1 MSHLIGLFVKSLRDF
16 GASLVERLPYLL
28 VAVVVVVLFLFISR
42 LAVRG
47 AVAAGQRAGVD
58 PSLPVL
64 IGRIASFIFTIVGL
78 LIAATI
84 VFPAF
89 RPGDLI
95 AGLGISS
102 VAIGFAAKDILQ
114 NFFAGLLLLWKKP
127 FRVGDEVELD
137 GFKGTVESIDT
148 RSTNIRTYSGERA
161 VLPNGVVYASA
172 LLVKTAYE
180 TRRLERSVRLMYS
193 SDLGRARGLAL
204 EALRRS
210 KDVLEDPPPQVFVD
224 ELARSSIGLTL
235 YFWIKTSGVNSN
247 AVTDDALANVKAA
260 LQAEGIEFGDQNGL
274 VLVTEDA
281 SH

>member
-1 MSHLIGLFVKSLRDF
+1 MNDPIGLFLKSLRDF
-16 GASLVERLPYLL
+16 GASLVERLPYLI
-28 VAVVVVVLFLFISR
+28 VAAIVLVLFLFISR
-42 LAVRG
+42 LVVRG
-47 AVAAGQRAGVD
+47 AVAAGHRTGMD

-64 IGRIASFIFTIVGL
+64 IGRIASFAFTVIGI

-127 FRVGDEVELD
+127 FRIGDEVELA

-148 RSTNIRTYSGERA
+148 RSTNIRTYTGERA
-161 VLPNGVVYASA
+161 VLPNGIVYATS
-172 LLVKTAYE
+172 LLVKSAYE
-180 TRRLERSVRLMYS
+180 KRRLERTIRFLYS
-193 SDLGRARGLAL
+193 SDVVRARELAL

-210 KDVLEDPPPQVFVD
+210 KDVLPDPEPQAFVS
-224 ELARSSIGLTL
+224 ELARSSVELTL

-260 LQAEGIEFGDQNGL
+260 LEAEGIEFSDKNAL
-274 VLVTEDA
+274 TLITEDGGE
-281 SH
+281 